1 MIGSMKPENF
11 CPDENPFTVFWN
23 SQEKEFQRVENELDI
38 NIACN
43 SRTHIE
49 IAENK
54 LVFNNDEWFYR
65 WTRIRMM
72 NLKEKVQLKIFV

>member
-1 MIGSMKPENF
+1 MLGSMKPQSF
-11 CPDENPFTVFWN
+11 CHDENPFTVFWN
-23 SQEKEFQRVENELDI
+23 SQEKEFQKEENEPDI
-38 NIACN
+38 NITCN
-43 SRTHIE
+43 SRNHIE

-54 LVFNNDEWFYR
+54 LVFNNDEWSYQ